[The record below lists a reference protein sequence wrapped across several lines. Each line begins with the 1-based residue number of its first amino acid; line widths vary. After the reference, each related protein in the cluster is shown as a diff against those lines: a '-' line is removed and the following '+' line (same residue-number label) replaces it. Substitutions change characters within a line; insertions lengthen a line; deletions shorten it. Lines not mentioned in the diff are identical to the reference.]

1 MPVKGAALVFFVL
14 LREVKNIFNDIFQRT
29 PSDVPRTA
37 ELIESDSGPGKTVT
51 VTDPGTHKYSYQS
64 GFHIISGITP
74 IKDSS
79 IYSTDIVS
87 YGMSYSI
94 DNCTPS
100 NMQRMGL

>member
-1 MPVKGAALVFFVL
+1 M
-14 LREVKNIFNDIFQRT
+14 
-29 PSDVPRTA
+29 PRTA

-51 VTDPGTHKYSYQS
+51 VTDQGTQKYSYQS

-87 YGMSYSI
+87 YGMSYTI

-100 NMQRMGL
+100 NIQRKSYNLQKIDGKLNTFKY